1 MVSSRKSKMGLV
13 GCGGIGKWHL
23 KAAAELQEEGLLELA
38 AVCDLVKAKAREMGE
53 TYHTPYFADLEKM
66 LRNDLDFI
74 DVCTGDY
81 THHTVAKLIAEHGK
95 HVLIEKPMAIT
106 LPCCDVIIDSCRR
119 AGVYY
124 EVAENYYR
132 TPSERAMKKIIE
144 RGIVGDVLRTYAI
157 DPAPANRQSQS
168 PFSSHSPIVRLL
180 DMGSHRMSEIREF
193 AGSEAETIIGVTKP
207 QSPGGMYDDW
217 GHAVVEFENGAI
229 GVCELALGVV
239 GKNNYREVIGTKG
252 TLYNACRW
260 AWGGDIQLTLR
271 GEEGGKPIDVP
282 VEKITR
288 DINGVQALQRIVAK
302 TNPEVVYRNPFADS
316 PFGENDHE
324 FLVGVAD
331 EIMSIAK
338 AAVHD
343 EPPEYGIRGRKDIEM
358 CIAMYESSMRRSP
371 VELPIESLTDFEKR
385 VHEAYE
391 ETFGQN
397 PTAV

>member
-1 MVSSRKSKMGLV
+1 MVSSRKAKMGLV

-23 KAAAELQEEGLLELA
+23 KAAAELQEEGFLQLA

-53 TYHTPYFADLEKM
+53 IYHAPYFTDLEKM
-66 LRNDLDFI
+66 LGNDLDFI
-74 DVCTGDY
+74 DICTGDY
-81 THHTVAKLIAEHGK
+81 THHTVAKLVAEHGK

-144 RGIVGDVLRTYAI
+144 RGIIGDVLRTYAI
-157 DPAPANRQSQS
+157 DPAPANSQSQS

-193 AGSEAETIIGVTKP
+193 SGSEAETIIGVTKP
-207 QSPGGMYDDW
+207 QTPGGMYDDW

-239 GKNNYREVIGTKG
+239 GKTNYREVIGTKG

-271 GEEGGKPIDVP
+271 SEEGGKPIDVP

-288 DINGVQALQRIVAK
+288 DINGV
-302 TNPEVVYRNPFADS
+302 
-316 PFGENDHE
+316 
-324 FLVGVAD
+324 
-331 EIMSIAK
+331 
-338 AAVHD
+338 
-343 EPPEYGIRGRKDIEM
+343 
-358 CIAMYESSMRRSP
+358 
-371 VELPIESLTDFEKR
+371 
-385 VHEAYE
+385 
-391 ETFGQN
+391 
-397 PTAV
+397 